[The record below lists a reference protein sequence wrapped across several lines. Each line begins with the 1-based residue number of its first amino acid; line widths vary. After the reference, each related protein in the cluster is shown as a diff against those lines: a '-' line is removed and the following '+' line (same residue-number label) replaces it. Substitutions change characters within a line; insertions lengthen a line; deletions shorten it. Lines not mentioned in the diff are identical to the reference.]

1 MTPLHYIPSTT
12 ERHLRWRLSIL
23 CILLFLTF
31 HSSLFTLPLR
41 AQEEG
46 GATIGSWQI
55 YPAYTVCTRNIPA
68 GNRIYGLMESK
79 LIAYDTE
86 DETIT
91 TFDWQRQLNDVSIA
105 FIHHSPQAHR
115 LILIYDNGNIDL
127 LSTEDD
133 NDVINLSQLKNST
146 LQNKQV
152 LNVQVAGYM
161 AYVCTGFGLLCV
173 DMQQGVITNTYN
185 LQFAV
190 NSCAATEDAIF
201 LGTSTGIWRG
211 NLSKNLQEKA
221 AWELVNANLRP
232 SRMEYFG
239 QRIWAQH
246 GSTLYVSDANL
257 ASFTSAKT
265 LAATYMNLSDNCLI
279 YGNTSEVTVFTDADH
294 SDSYAANGTWT
305 DLHKRGNTYW
315 ASDGAEGLQSYELA
329 DNTFQLRTS
338 KLHPNSPLHD
348 YSLYFHQQPEGI
360 YVVGGNRN
368 YSTSSRPGTIMLLTA
383 DNQWVNF
390 DAASATKAFP
400 KERFIDVTSI
410 AKDPEDAEHFYIG
423 TARSGIFEFK
433 QQQCTGHIGLENSPL
448 QSILPNSDYPNYFVV
463 ADGIQF
469 DDDGNLWVLNDTQGR
484 EDTTLRI
491 RLKNGTWTGIP
502 CPEIKEASTVDKIF
516 FDSRGWA
523 WLNSRRMDQ
532 RGILLLDYNGTVARS
547 NDDKRQL
554 RSTITNQDGTSYNPN
569 EFYCIT
575 ENAQGQIWIGTNDGP
590 FLIAEPQKFRENS
603 FTFEQIKVSRNDGS
617 GLADYLLNGVPI
629 LCIAIDGG
637 GRLWFGTQNNGVY
650 LISADYQEEIHHFK
664 TDNSPLISDNVYDI
678 TIDGQTG
685 RVFFATDKGICSYL
699 SDATTPADEL
709 SKDNVLAYPNP
720 VSPDYTGPIAIKG
733 LVADSEVKIL
743 SSSGRLIWTG
753 HSNGGMATWDGCNKQ
768 GRRVASGVYHV
779 VANDPSGNSA
789 IVTRIV
795 VIH

>member
-1 MTPLHYIPSTT
+1 MHRLISLLAAVVLSATQIPAAPLT
-12 ERHLRWRLSIL
+12 
-23 CILLFLTF
+23 
-31 HSSLFTLPLR
+31 
-41 AQEEG
+41 QGEEQTSG
-46 GATIGSWQI
+46 SAIGSWQI

-68 GNRIYGLMESK
+68 GNRIYALMESK
-79 LIAYDTE
+79 LMAYDTE
-86 DETIT
+86 DETIS

-105 FIHHSPQAHR
+105 YVHYSAEARR

-152 LNVQVAGYM
+152 QNVQVAGTM

-173 DMQQGVITNTYN
+173 DMQQGIITNTYN
-185 LQFAV
+185 LQLSV
-190 NSCAATEDAIF
+190 SSCAATEKAIY

-211 NLSKNLQEKA
+211 DISRNLQEKA
-221 AWELVNANLRP
+221 AWELVNANLKP

-239 QRIWAQH
+239 QRIWAQN
-246 GSTLYVSDANL
+246 GGTLFVSDADISRF
-257 ASFTSAKT
+257 ASAKV
-265 LAATYMNLSDNCLI
+265 LAATYMNISDDCLI
-279 YGNTSEVTVFTDADH
+279 YGNSTDVTIFTDADN
-294 SDSYAANGTWT
+294 STSYSANGKWT
-305 DLHKRGNTYW
+305 DLHKKGNTFW
-315 ASDGAEGLQSYELA
+315 ASDDADGLQSYELA
-329 DNTFQLRTS
+329 DNTFQLKTS

-348 YSLYFHQQPEGI
+348 YSLYFNQQPEGI

-368 YSTSSRPGTIMLLTA
+368 YSTDKRPGTVMLLTT
-383 DNQWVNF
+383 DNEWVNF
-390 DAASATKAFP
+390 DAASATRKFP
-400 KERFIDVTSI
+400 RERFIDVTSI
-410 AKDPEDAEHFYIG
+410 AKDPDDATHYYIG

-433 QQQCTGHIGLENSPL
+433 EQECTGHIGLENSPL
-448 QSILPNSDYPNYFVV
+448 QSILPTNANAQYFVV

-469 DDDGNLWVLNDTQGR
+469 DNEGNLWVLNDTQGR
-484 EDTTLRI
+484 ADTTVRV

-502 CPEIKEASTVDKIF
+502 CPEIKEATTVDKIF

-523 WLNSRRMDQ
+523 WLNSRRMEQ
-532 RGILLLDYNGTVARS
+532 RGIFLLDYNATVSRT

-554 RSTITNQDGTSYNPN
+554 RSSITNQDGTTYNPN

-575 ENAQGQIWIGTNDGP
+575 EDAQGQIWIGTNDGP
-590 FLIAEPQKFRENS
+590 FLIAEPQNFRQND
-603 FTFEQIKVSRNDGS
+603 FHFEQIKVSRNDGS

-629 LCIAIDGG
+629 LSIAIDGG

-664 TDNSPLISDNVYDI
+664 SDNSPLISDNVYDI
-678 TIDGQTG
+678 TIDGLTG
-685 RVFFATDKGICSYL
+685 RVYFATDKGICSYL

-720 VSPDYTGPIAIKG
+720 VSPDYSGPIVIKG
-733 LVADSEVKIL
+733 LVYDSEVKIL
-743 SSSGRLIWTG
+743 SSSGRLIWSG
-753 HSNGGMATWDGCNKQ
+753 HSNGGMATWNGCNKQ

-779 VANDPSGNSA
+779 VANDPDGNSA

-795 VIH
+795 VIR